1 MASDICFFKKREREE
16 EEEKKKHSK
25 PPEHTKPLIGWAG
38 EWAWKWACSAPGFL
52 TPSLPRCGMQ
62 GERDSWRPVR
72 VQGLPR
78 GSYPHVW
85 EPPEDREE
93 VS

>member
-1 MASDICFFKKREREE
+1 MASDICFFKKREREEE

-25 PPEHTKPLIGWAG
+25 PPEHTKPLNGWAG
-38 EWAWKWACSAPGFL
+38 EWVWKWACSAPCFL
-52 TPSLPRCGMQ
+52 TPSHPGWGVQ

-78 GSYPHVW
+78 VSCPHV
-85 EPPEDREE
+85 
-93 VS
+93 